1 VQKTWIVGIT
11 GASGSPYAFPVIK
24 GLLVEGA
31 KVHIIIS
38 EPAFAIIRDE
48 TGHDLAGESEADV
61 QSALSGLL
69 ASDRVDF
76 HFDSNMYAPVSSGSY
91 KTDGMIIVPCSMKTL
106 SAVASGYADTLI
118 TRAADVCLKEGRRL
132 VISPREMPLGALH
145 LENMLKLARLGARI
159 APPMPAFYH
168 KPELLDDMIDF
179 VAGKI
184 LDAAGVPNSLYSR
197 WGKGEKG

>member
-1 VQKTWIVGIT
+1 MHKTWIVGIT

-24 GLLVEGA
+24 GLLAEGS

-38 EPAFAIIRDE
+38 DPAFAIIRDE
-48 TGHDLAGESEADV
+48 TGHDLSGDSEGDV
-61 QSALSGLL
+61 RSALSELL
-69 ASDRVDF
+69 ESDRLDF
-76 HFDSNMYAPVSSGSY
+76 HFDNNMYAPVSSGSY
-91 KTDGMIIVPCSMKTL
+91 HTDGMIIVPCSMKTL
-106 SAVASGYADTLI
+106 SAAASGFADTLI

-132 VISPREMPLGALH
+132 VLSPREMPLGTLH

-168 KPELLDDMIDF
+168 GPESLDDMIGF

-197 WGKGEKG
+197 WGEGEKG